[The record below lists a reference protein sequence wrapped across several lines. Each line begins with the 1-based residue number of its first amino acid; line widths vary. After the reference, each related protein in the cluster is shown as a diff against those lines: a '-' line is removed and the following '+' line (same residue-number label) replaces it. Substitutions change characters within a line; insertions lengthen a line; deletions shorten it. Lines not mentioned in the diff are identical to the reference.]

1 MMICGLDKPQALVG
15 IQAFTSSV
23 LCKHKNK
30 ELYLNSSQYEVKHLV
45 LNDVSSQGIFRRFR
59 YFSRKCYLIM
69 KGRVAFS
76 VQQIFFTII
85 RNRLFLPSDHRKSLI
100 FLKFVLCSVCWST
113 TLGKHCSTHCSRVFL
128 HFYILCNH
136 QRIH

>member
-1 MMICGLDKPQALVG
+1 MFIMMMICGLDKPQALVG

-45 LNDVSSQGIFRRFR
+45 LNDVSSQDIFRRFR

-76 VQQIFFTII
+76 VQQISFTII
-85 RNRLFLPSDHRKSLI
+85 RNRLFLPSDHRKSL
-100 FLKFVLCSVCWST
+100 FFKKFVSCSVC
-113 TLGKHCSTHCSRVFL
+113 
-128 HFYILCNH
+128 
-136 QRIH
+136 